1 MKKFTKISLILAAVL
16 AASGVVLFG
25 IASVMCG
32 GYGALRKQMRESEIH
47 HGNWHIT
54 ADGIYYSDEEWENE
68 TNDSGDVSA
77 SGGTEHGS
85 NGGSAVT
92 DNGKSP
98 YTYET
103 AEVKNLRIDIDAAA
117 VYVQEGERADAVV
130 VYMSGGKETYYSGE
144 VSADGTLEIV
154 YDYQFQGIH
163 ISKPDTE
170 IRIEIPAGMK
180 IAELELDF
188 DAADAEL
195 DFAGMTC
202 KDLALSTDAAD
213 AAVENLTVTWTANLA
228 ADAGKIETANGSYQD
243 VEIACNMGNV
253 SMEGEIGGNITASTS
268 MGSIELAFAGDPD
281 AYDYQVSYNMG
292 EVRVNGREYSG
303 ISAAYETPYA
313 DTTRLAELECDM
325 GSIDLNIQK

>member
-16 AASGVVLFG
+16 AVSGVVLFG

-54 ADGIYYSDEEWENE
+54 ADGIYYSDEEWETERDTQDAAE
-68 TNDSGDVSA
+68 TAERVETSD
-77 SGGTEHGS
+77 GGETS
-85 NGGSAVT
+85 
-92 DNGKSP
+92 

-103 AEVKNLRIDIDAAA
+103 AEVKNLRLDIDAAT
-117 VYVQEGERADAVV
+117 VYVQEGDRTDAVV
-130 VYMSGGKETYYSGE
+130 VHMSGGREKYYSGA

-154 YDYQFQGIH
+154 YDYQFQGMH

-170 IRIEIPAGMK
+170 IQIEIPAGMK

-188 DAADAEL
+188 DAAGAEL

-202 KDLALSTDAAD
+202 EDLAVSTDAAD
-213 AAVENLTVTWTANLA
+213 AAVEDLTVTRTANLA
-228 ADAGKIETANGSYQD
+228 ADAGNIETANGSYQD
-243 VEIACNMGNV
+243 VEIVCNMGNV
-253 SMEGEIGGNITASTS
+253 SMEGNISGNITASTS

-303 ISAAYETPYA
+303 MSAAYETPYA

-325 GSIDLNIQK
+325 GSIDLDIQK

>member
-16 AASGVVLFG
+16 AVSGVVLFG

-54 ADGIYYSDEEWENE
+54 ADGIYYSDEEWETERDTQDAAE
-68 TNDSGDVSA
+68 TAERVETSD
-77 SGGTEHGS
+77 GGETS
-85 NGGSAVT
+85 
-92 DNGKSP
+92 

-103 AEVKNLRIDIDAAA
+103 AEVKNLRLDIDAAT
-117 VYVQEGERADAVV
+117 VYVQEGDRTDAVV
-130 VYMSGGKETYYSGE
+130 VHMSGGRETYYSGA

-154 YDYQFQGIH
+154 YDYQFQGMH

-188 DAADAEL
+188 DAAGAEL

-202 KDLALSTDAAD
+202 EDLAVSTDAAD
-213 AAVENLTVTWTANLA
+213 AAVEDLTVTRTANLA
-228 ADAGKIETANGSYQD
+228 ADAGNIETANGSYQD
-243 VEIACNMGNV
+243 VEIVCNMGNV
-253 SMEGEIGGNITASTS
+253 SMEGNISGNITASTS

-303 ISAAYETPYA
+303 MSAAYETPYA

-325 GSIDLNIQK
+325 GSIDLDIQK

>member
-54 ADGIYYSDEEWENE
+54 ADGIYYLDEEWETERDTQDAAE
-68 TNDSGDVSA
+68 TAETVETSDSGETS
-77 SGGTEHGS
+77 
-85 NGGSAVT
+85 
-92 DNGKSP
+92 
-98 YTYET
+98 YTYEM
-103 AEVKNLRIDIDAAA
+103 AEVKNLRLDIDAAT
-117 VYVQEGERADAVV
+117 VYVQEGDRTDAVV
-130 VYMSGGKETYYSGE
+130 VHMSGGRETYYSGA

-188 DAADAEL
+188 DAAGAEV

-202 KDLALSTDAAD
+202 EDLTISADAAD
-213 AAVENLTVTWTANLA
+213 AAVEDLTVTRTANLA
-228 ADAGKIETANGSYQD
+228 ADAGNIETANGSYQD

-253 SMEGEIGGNITASTS
+253 SMEGEISGNITASTS

-303 ISAAYETPYA
+303 MSAAYETPYA

-325 GSIDLNIQK
+325 GSIDLDIQK

>member
-54 ADGIYYSDEEWENE
+54 ADGIYYSDEEWETERDTQDAAE
-68 TNDSGDVSA
+68 TGETVETSD
-77 SGGTEHGS
+77 GGETS
-85 NGGSAVT
+85 
-92 DNGKSP
+92 
-98 YTYET
+98 YIYET
-103 AEVKNLRIDIDAAA
+103 AEVKNLRLDIDAAT
-117 VYVQEGERADAVV
+117 VYVQEGDRTDAVV
-130 VYMSGGKETYYSGE
+130 VHMSGGRETYYSGA

-188 DAADAEL
+188 DAAGAEL

-202 KDLALSTDAAD
+202 EDLTISTDAAD
-213 AAVENLTVTWTANLA
+213 AAVEDLTVTRTANLS
-228 ADAGKIETANGSYQD
+228 ADAGNIETANGSYQD
-243 VEIACNMGNV
+243 VEIACNMGSV
-253 SMEGEIGGNITASTS
+253 SMEGEISGNITASTS
-268 MGSIELAFAGDPD
+268 MGSIELVFAGDPD

-303 ISAAYETPYA
+303 MSAAYETPYA

-325 GSIDLNIQK
+325 GSIDLDIQK